1 MRVVGLAGSPRAWN
15 SSTLRLVTAAA
26 MGASGEGADVEVIEA
41 AHLSIRRCR
50 GCGRCF
56 STGRCVQDDDLSYLL
71 ERLDAADGVIMGSPA
86 YAGGV
91 TAPVETIMERMVDA
105 AHCRRFEGKYCA
117 AISISRDGDE
127 RYVLEHIGRFLDGCG
142 LAMVGG
148 LAVHF
153 GGEGDLLESAST
165 VGRELAMAINEK
177 RRFPEHEE
185 AKERFLRDFRETIVS
200 NRETWAHDYRHWLE
214 KGWV

>member
-15 SSTLRLVTAAA
+15 SATLRLVEAVARGAAA
-26 MGASGEGADVEVIEA
+26 EGADVEVIEA

-56 STGRCVQDDDLSYLL
+56 ATGRCVHDDDLSFLM
-71 ERLDAADGVIMGSPA
+71 ERLEAADGIIMGSPA

-91 TAPVETIMERMVDA
+91 TAPVETIMERMCDA
-105 AHCRRFEGKYCA
+105 AHCRRLEGKYGA

-127 RYVLEHIGRFLDGCG
+127 RYVLDHIGRFLDGCG
-142 LAMVGG
+142 LAVVGG
-148 LAVHF
+148 LAVQF
-153 GGEGDLLESAST
+153 GQEGDPAGPAST
-165 VGRELAMAINEK
+165 LGKKLATAIREK
-177 RRFPEHEE
+177 RLFPEHEE

-200 NRETWAHDYRHWLE
+200 NQETWAPDYRHWRE